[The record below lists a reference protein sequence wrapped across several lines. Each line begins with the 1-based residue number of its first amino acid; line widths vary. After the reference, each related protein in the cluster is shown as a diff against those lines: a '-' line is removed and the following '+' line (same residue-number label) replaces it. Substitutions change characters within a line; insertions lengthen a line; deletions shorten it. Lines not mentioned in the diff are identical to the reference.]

1 MTARIACVRYT
12 DLGYIARLAIA
23 FSHEC
28 NDIVSLFS
36 QSGQE
41 ECTWSDGDGVFVMLL
56 SGMNVIVLFS
66 RSVKEECTWSGG
78 DGVFITLLSAMN
90 IFSLFS
96 QSGKEECMWS
106 DGDDVSG
113 SRVHVNW

>member
-12 DLGYIARLAIA
+12 DLGYFARLAIA

-56 SGMNVIVLFS
+56 SAMNVIVLFHCFLGQS
-66 RSVKEECTWSGG
+66 KRNARGLVVMGS
-78 DGVFITLLSAMN
+78 LLHC
-90 IFSLFS
+90 F
-96 QSGKEECMWS
+96 QP
-106 DGDDVSG
+106 
-113 SRVHVNW
+113 